1 MTVEHAAAIVRRYKE
16 GRKWHRQYEENT
28 FTAICKDYQRRLST
42 IRDIAEGRREDEDP
56 EVTADIRH
64 RHQLALEAEPRWRQ
78 DSIAQLKR
86 EYRMSTDTLMKMVD
100 QAQDQ
105 DILSVTKKFLTGK
118 L

>member
-1 MTVEHAAAIVRRYKE
+1 MTVEHAATIVRRYKE
-16 GRKWHRQYEENT
+16 GLKWHKQYEENT
-28 FTAICKDYQRRLST
+28 IAAIRRDYQRRLST
-42 IRDIAEGRREDEDP
+42 IRDIAEGRAEDKDP

-86 EYRMSTDTLMKMVD
+86 EYRMSTDTLMKMIE
-100 QAQDQ
+100 QDQ